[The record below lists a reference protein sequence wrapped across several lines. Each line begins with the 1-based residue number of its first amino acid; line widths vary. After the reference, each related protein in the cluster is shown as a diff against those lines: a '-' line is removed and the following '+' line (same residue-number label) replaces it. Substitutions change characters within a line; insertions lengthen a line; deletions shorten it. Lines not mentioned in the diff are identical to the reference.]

1 MGGDIDWSALQIVA
15 DLIGIEDIEALLM
28 QLVVIRDWKRNNP
41 TESD

>member
-1 MGGDIDWSALQIVA
+1 MGGDIDWAGLPIVA
-15 DLIGIEDIEALLM
+15 DIIGIEDVEALLM